1 MVLKEEQQFA
11 AYFTPGIIIQK
22 HINMRTTK
30 WRYIRALRS
39 RSHKQNSWF
48 DFRVLLMFT
57 FDEFEATWVLVSSG
71 TQVQPQVIL
80 KPDYLSDYLSV
91 SYDFG
96 YTKM

>member
-1 MVLKEEQQFA
+1 
-11 AYFTPGIIIQK
+11 
-22 HINMRTTK
+22 
-30 WRYIRALRS
+30 
-39 RSHKQNSWF
+39 
-48 DFRVLLMFT
+48 MFT

-80 KPDYLSDYLSV
+80 KPDYLSDHLSV